1 MLSSV
6 RFIHRDLVLS
16 SVLFIHRDLVLSS
29 VRFIHRDLELSSVR
43 FSHRDLVLRNEA
55 GLSAPTNKKLS
66 PMLKGPEI
74 RRGPHRPLELH
85 KITRSRLGR
94 VG

>member
-1 MLSSV
+1 MKSQILLCPRVSYILIEQCPVYSN
-6 RFIHRDLVLS
+6 
-16 SVLFIHRDLVLSS
+16 
-29 VRFIHRDLELSSVR
+29 LELSSVR

-55 GLSAPTNKKLS
+55 GLSAPINQKLS

-74 RRGPHRPLELH
+74 RSGPHRPLELH